1 MREDTL
7 GRRYAEAFASLLEK
21 ASDLEAADQ
30 MLRTLAAQ
38 AVPDREARLYWL
50 SRRASRKAKEELL
63 RRLLESAKAPRM
75 VQALLDVL
83 FANNRVGDLPEIA
96 EALDG
101 VTAERLG
108 RTTARV
114 SSARPLS
121 DAQRQAIA
129 TRLKHMS
136 GKEVRLDAEVDESL
150 IGGVRV
156 RLNNTVIDGSVR
168 GRLEALVARFGAQ

>member
-1 MREDTL
+1 MRQDTL
-7 GRRYAEAFASLLEK
+7 GRRYAEAFASLIQK
-21 ASDLEAADQ
+21 ASDLEDAAQ
-30 MLRTLAAQ
+30 TLRTLADQ
-38 AVPDREARLYWL
+38 AVPTPEARLYWL
-50 SRRASRKAKEELL
+50 SRRVSRKAKEELL
-63 RRLLESAKAPRM
+63 ERLLESAKAPRM
-75 VQALLDVL
+75 VQSLLEVL
-83 FANNRVGDLPEIA
+83 FTNNRVGDLPEIA
-96 EALDG
+96 GALDG

-129 TRLKHMS
+129 KRLKHRS

-156 RLNNTVIDGSVR
+156 RLDNTVIDGSVR
-168 GRLEALVARFGAQ
+168 GRLEALVARFGE